1 VPTKYEGRMVME
13 MMVQCKFKKGDCYQT
28 AYVEKKEGLRV
39 GAIVELKSEKEGDE
53 LGWEVIS
60 MGKPV
65 DAEYVRERSRDY
77 TRTREA
83 SDI

>member
-1 VPTKYEGRMVME
+1 MSEK
-13 MMVQCKFKKGDCYQT
+13 MVQCKFRKCKCEQI
-28 AYVEKKEGLRV
+28 AYVELKEGLKV
-39 GAIVELKSEKEGDE
+39 GSIVELKSEIEGDQF
-53 LGWEVIS
+53 GWEVIS

-77 TRTREA
+77 TQTRKA